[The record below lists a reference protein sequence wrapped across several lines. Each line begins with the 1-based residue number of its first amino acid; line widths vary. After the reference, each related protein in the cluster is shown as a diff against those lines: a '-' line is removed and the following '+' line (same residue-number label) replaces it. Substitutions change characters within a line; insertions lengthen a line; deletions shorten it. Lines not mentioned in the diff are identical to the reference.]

1 MKSFAKET
9 ACALMLA
16 VGTWAPSARAQTPPQ
31 NQAAQP
37 KVISAL
43 PGQRQP
49 QTLPPTTKDGIPLSL
64 DQAIGMAIA
73 NNVDLDVA
81 VNAAQ
86 ATQWFLFS
94 DKGIFD
100 PLLQGAVTRSH
111 SQQPAS
117 SVLTGASVF
126 VTDTTSFSASATQ
139 LAPTGGTI
147 SLGLTGQNQRSNSTF
162 SSVNPSKA
170 AGLTLSLNQPLLRN
184 FGYDTTTWVI
194 HIAKDTRD
202 ASYQDYVKSVQS
214 TVNAVEQAY
223 WDLVY
228 ALQNLQVKRESLT
241 IAQELN
247 RITKIKID
255 VGSLA
260 PIDITQT
267 EVGIATAEEDIITAE
282 GLIGDAQDRLKRQL
296 NFDPTEWTTPIVP
309 TDEVRA
315 ETIQVNVEDAV
326 KSAVLKR
333 PEVVKQA
340 YFTDAD
346 RIRFDYWRNQTLPG
360 VNLVGSY
367 GAVGLAGTFFVPD
380 PSDPTGNRLIP
391 VDSTP
396 FNDAYSDIFH
406 GRNKNWSIGL
416 NVSYPLFNR
425 AARGQ
430 RGAAKYTWDSDKAFL
445 TTTQQ
450 NVIVDVRASAR
461 AIDTAARQIVAAQK
475 GRELAEKNLDAEKKK
490 FDNGMSTTFQ
500 VNQIQRD
507 LSAARTTEL
516 QALAAYRKAVAAY
529 HLSVADILD
538 WKGIRVEG
546 LPETTPPS
554 ISPPPTAQASAAAAP
569 STDTEKK

>member
-1 MKSFAKET
+1 MKSFAKQT
-9 ACALMLA
+9 ACAFALA
-16 VGTWAPSARAQTPPQ
+16 VGVWTPVARAQNP
-31 NQAAQP
+31 QP
-37 KVISAL
+37 KAISAR

-49 QTLPPTTKDGIPLSL
+49 LALPAVTKDGVAMSL
-64 DQAIGMAIA
+64 DQAIGLALA
-73 NNVDLDVA
+73 NSADLDVS
-81 VNAAQ
+81 VNAAE
-86 ATQWFLFS
+86 ATQWSLFS
-94 DKGIFD
+94 NQGIFD
-100 PLLQGAVTRSH
+100 PLLQAAGTRSH
-111 SQQPAS
+111 SEQPAS

-126 VTDTTSFSASATQ
+126 ITDTTSFSASAAQ
-139 LAPTGGTI
+139 LLPTGGSV
-147 SLGLTGQNQRSNSTF
+147 SLGLQGQNQRSNSTF
-162 SSVNPSKA
+162 TSVNPAKT
-170 AGLTLSLNQPLLRN
+170 AGITLSLNQPLLKN
-184 FGYDTTTWVI
+184 LGYDTTTWLI
-194 HIAKDTRD
+194 RIAKDTRD
-202 ASYQDYVKSVQS
+202 ASYQDYVKSIQS

-228 ALQNLQVKRESLT
+228 ALQNLQVKKESLT

-267 EVGIATAEEDIITAE
+267 EVGIATAEQDIITAE

-296 NFDPTEWTTPIVP
+296 NFDPALWTTPIVP

-315 ETIQVNVEDAV
+315 EAVQVNVEDAV

-333 PEVVKQA
+333 PEVIKQA
-340 YFTDAD
+340 YFADAD

-367 GAVGLAGTFFVPD
+367 GTAGLAGTFFVPD
-380 PSDPTGNRLIP
+380 PNDPTGNRLIP
-391 VDSTP
+391 SDTQP
-396 FNDAYSDIFH
+396 FNDAFSDIFH
-406 GRNKNWSIGL
+406 GRNKNWAVGL

-430 RGAAKYTWDSDKAFL
+430 RGAARYTWESDKAFL

-450 NVIVDVRASAR
+450 NVIVDVRAAAR

-516 QALAAYRKAVAAY
+516 QALAAYRKAVAAF
-529 HLSVADILD
+529 HFSTSDILD
-538 WKGIRVEG
+538 WRGIRVEG
-546 LPETTPPS
+546 LPQTTPPPL
-554 ISPPPTAQASAAAAP
+554 SPPPAPTAAAAAE
-569 STDTEKK
+569 SEKK